1 MWPVAP
7 ALRREYF
14 EPVPN
19 FAARFTSLAAARL
32 NESSGW
38 QINGLQTPTGSS
50 VVVHLVSEYL
60 DVGQP
65 IRLPGRLVADV
76 RGEAD
81 SLSEALTRFSQVLA
95 LIAPAVSLAV
105 NGHVPEFEYQLA
117 YDDTPEHGL
126 HEFRQW
132 FRPGPGP
139 LARPEQQLIDP
150 HLCQGVLSAV
160 LQSTDGARAYRAC
173 VQYQEALGAWTAG
186 MELRAVMHLW
196 MAVEAL
202 TKAFLRMEC
211 DRQKVDEERLCETW
225 AIEKKQLDSEVRR
238 RLIFHGDSD
247 CYRTTHGTSDGLE
260 HMFEDFPKLQ
270 KSALK
275 CRNCAAEHVRRAVF
289 ELVGIEPEDLTKLLA
304 PPHNEPVALVSLDR
318 SVVAEL
324 SGKGGALARR
334 DRDHPLL
341 ENWNPKIVAVSRKGE
356 GFEVSIEDNM
366 QWALGEDVQ
375 GKVTGFGTAMPATD
389 IEFKATKAPPPG

>member
-1 MWPVAP
+1 MPP
-7 ALRREYF
+7 AQWREYF
-14 EPVPN
+14 EPVPK

-32 NESSGW
+32 KESSGW

-50 VVVHLVSEYL
+50 IVVRLASEYL

-65 IRLPGRLVADV
+65 IKLPGRLVADV
-76 RGEAD
+76 HGTAD
-81 SLSEALTRFSQVLA
+81 SLSEALTQFSQVLA

-117 YDDTPEHGL
+117 YDDTPEDDL

-139 LARPEQQLIDP
+139 LARPGQQLIDP
-150 HLCQGVLSAV
+150 DLCQGVLSAV
-160 LQSTDGARAYRAC
+160 LESPEGARAYRAC

-202 TKAFLRMEC
+202 TKAFLRLER
-211 DRQKVDEERLCETW
+211 DRQKVDDDGLCKAW

-247 CYRTTHGTSDGLE
+247 CYRTTHATSDGLE

-275 CRNCAAEHVRRAVF
+275 CRKCASEHVRLAVF
-289 ELVGIEPEDLTKLLA
+289 ELVGIAPEHLTKLLA
-304 PPHNEPVALVSLDR
+304 PPHNEPVTLVSLDR

-324 SGKGGALARR
+324 SGKGGTLARH
-334 DRDHPLL
+334 DRDHPVL
-341 ENWNPKIVAVSRKGE
+341 ENWNPKIVGVSTKGE

-375 GKVTGFGTAMPATD
+375 GKVTGFGTAMPATG
-389 IEFKATKAPPPG
+389 IEFKVTKAPTPD